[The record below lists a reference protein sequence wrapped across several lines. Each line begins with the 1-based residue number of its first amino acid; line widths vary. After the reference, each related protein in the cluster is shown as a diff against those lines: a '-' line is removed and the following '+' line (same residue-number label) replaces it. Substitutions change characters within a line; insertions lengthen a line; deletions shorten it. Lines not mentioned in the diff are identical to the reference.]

1 MMVAAD
7 GPVTVLSAARA
18 DLLLGWD
25 PRTTRAESDVLLA
38 RGATLLMYT
47 DGLVERRGEDL
58 DEGLDRLKTALS
70 QLATHP
76 LDQLC
81 DELLATMRP
90 LVPDDD
96 VALIAVRSR
105 DPEQ

>member
-1 MMVAAD
+1 MIVAAD
-7 GPVTVLSAARA
+7 GSVTVLSAARA

-25 PRTTRAESDVLLA
+25 PGTVRAESEVLLA

-58 DEGLDRLKTALS
+58 DQGFDRLRAALS
-70 QLATHP
+70 RVATHP

-81 DELLATMRP
+81 DELLPTMRP

-105 DPEQ
+105 EPEQ

>member
-1 MMVAAD
+1 MIVAAD
-7 GPVTVLSAARA
+7 GSVTMLSAARA

-25 PRTTRAESDVLLA
+25 PCTVRAESEVLLA

-47 DGLVERRGEDL
+47 DGLVERRGEDI
-58 DEGLDRLKTALS
+58 DMGFDRLRAALRRV
-70 QLATHP
+70 ATHP

-90 LVPDDD
+90 LIPDDD

>member
-7 GPVTVLSAARA
+7 GAVTALAAARA

-25 PRTTRAESDVLLA
+25 PRTTRAESDVLLN

-47 DGLVERRGEDL
+47 DGLIERRGEDL
-58 DEGLDRLKTALS
+58 DQGLDRLQAALS
-70 QLATHP
+70 RVALHP

-90 LVPDDD
+90 LIPDDD

>member
-1 MMVAAD
+1 M
-7 GPVTVLSAARA
+7 
-18 DLLLGWD
+18 
-25 PRTTRAESDVLLA
+25 RTSTRASTGCA
-38 RGATLLMYT
+38 A
-47 DGLVERRGEDL
+47 
-58 DEGLDRLKTALS
+58 ALS
-70 QLATHP
+70 GLAAHP

-105 DPEQ
+105 DPGP

>member
-1 MMVAAD
+1 
-7 GPVTVLSAARA
+7 VLAAARA

-25 PRTTRAESDVLLA
+25 PDTTRAESDVLLA
-38 RGATLLMYT
+38 RDATLLMYT
-47 DGLVERRGEDL
+47 DGFVERRGEDL
-58 DEGLDRLKTALS
+58 DQGFDRLRAALRRV
-70 QLATHP
+70 ATHP

-81 DELLATMRP
+81 DELLSTMRP

-105 DPEQ
+105 DPGQ